1 MEKIN
6 ITNTWR
12 NKDCSLKS
20 GGKITRKK
28 PENMGGNIITSLS
41 INMKNLIKKEFK
53 IMKNVKRLFLMVM
66 VVLSFGLVS
75 CCTMNV
81 ESGAGA
87 EPQYIDFSIQNV
99 GNNDAHFMFFNRVT
113 KNIDQIV
120 DISKNKVAYFYDF
133 QRDMDTYDY
142 VLVTYK
148 DDTKPWAWENMAS
161 AMTINTFLSGTWPK
175 DEVKNIKVTAPKM
188 WNGSYSFYCEFIS
201 KD

>member
-1 MEKIN
+1 
-6 ITNTWR
+6 
-12 NKDCSLKS
+12 
-20 GGKITRKK
+20 
-28 PENMGGNIITSLS
+28 
-41 INMKNLIKKEFK
+41 
-53 IMKNVKRLFLMVM
+53 MKNVKRLFLMVM

-120 DISKNKVAYFYDF
+120 DISKNKVACFYDF

-175 DEVKNIKVTAPKM
+175 DEVKNIKVTAPK
-188 WNGSYSFYCEFIS
+188 NGPYSFYCEFIS

>member
-1 MEKIN
+1 
-6 ITNTWR
+6 
-12 NKDCSLKS
+12 
-20 GGKITRKK
+20 
-28 PENMGGNIITSLS
+28 
-41 INMKNLIKKEFK
+41 
-53 IMKNVKRLFLMVM
+53 MKNVKRLFLMVM

-120 DISKNKVAYFYDF
+120 DIPKNKVAYFYDF